1 VVCKYDNCT
10 HYIGILKNLPLQL
23 LLDLQ
28 QSKAGLI
35 SPQVCREVDLVLD
48 NHACDIVDIA
58 YSNEY
63 KGDEWKVHRDKA
75 RLWLLEGF
83 SVDIETV
90 TKSVR
95 NVCRYLG
102 EVKAGKS
109 PTTLR
114 PFSIKTRFWH
124 AFYSTIGNSRDS
136 NAIADLILIAAKT
149 AHIDQ
154 LKPYV
159 FKACKT
165 PEFFKFLDDLNEG
178 LRTIQGGLL
187 STVSN
192 FAGQCVST
200 NGLDVLRNNGV
211 GEAATLLVLS
221 PVSDLHLAGVTLVG
235 FSFDVDGRIESL
247 RALLE
252 NLADRT
258 LDGIFHFLQTFLEF
272 ASFLVEA
279 CSLSTTL
286 VRCFADI
293 LDVLCSSPEGL
304 LHNTTFLRSDD
315 SNGPAARLPLFWN
328 LLTRSLSRIYNRCPI
343 WAELIDTPD
352 MIIWMRDA
360 LILARDVLKQW
371 KVLETASNSYVK
383 VPPKPPSARTSP
395 VGKRMVESLQE
406 FLGELARWLRLTDE
420 ELLHQ
425 SFSLLQSLLDILKA
439 TDMKPS
445 DAALKKLMKY
455 VEQIKAGNKA
465 HPSGSRLD
473 TGRLLQLSEAL
484 AFFEND
490 DLVEIKPTSKP
501 MTQVSLPVAT
511 GTWGQDSEEK
521 RPMSTS
527 LEHTTGKS
535 ATDLALSEVNHDAS
549 GALDSDESE
558 SSNSDSEEDGIP
570 STGLASLGKFIKSP
584 RRQVSTKPKVVER
597 RRIMYLP
604 LPYMANDLQE
614 RVVRSQQM
622 RNAALRLRP
631 DISGLHKAILS
642 WDYNYNGPIPPEHKS
657 VRQVADK
664 FSGYQHYFQV
674 FQPLLLAECW
684 AQLSQA
690 KEEVQDSYQCRVD
703 SRQYADDWLEIDL
716 TITDSVKKGWYLA
729 ETDIVLLHQPSDH
742 TKCMMAKV
750 KTYKALPRG
759 VQVLVRFYLRPGSRE
774 LGPQL
779 TTAWQI
785 RKLFRYANTSYVT
798 L

>member
-1 VVCKYDNCT
+1 MN
-10 HYIGILKNLPLQL
+10 
-23 LLDLQ
+23 
-28 QSKAGLI
+28 
-35 SPQVCREVDLVLD
+35 
-48 NHACDIVDIA
+48 IA
-58 YSNEY
+58 YSHEY
-63 KGDEWKVHRDKA
+63 KGDEWKAHREKA
-75 RLWLLEGF
+75 RHWLLEGF
-83 SVDIETV
+83 SVDIETM

-95 NVCRYLG
+95 NVCRYFG

-159 FKACKT
+159 FKACKV
-165 PEFFKFLDDLNEG
+165 PEFFKFLHDVNDG
-178 LRTIQGGLL
+178 LHTIQGGLL

-200 NGLDVLRNNGV
+200 NGLDVLRNKGV
-211 GEAATLLVLS
+211 GEAVTLLVLS

-252 NLADRT
+252 NLADKA

-272 ASFLVEA
+272 SSFLVEA

-304 LHNTTFLRSDD
+304 LHNTAFLRSDD

-352 MIIWMRDA
+352 MITWMRDA

-383 VPPKPPSARTSP
+383 APPKPPSARTSP

-425 SFSLLQSLLDILKA
+425 SFSLLQGLLDILKA

-445 DAALKKLMKY
+445 DAALKKLKKY

-465 HPSGSRLD
+465 HPPGSRLD

-490 DLVEIKPTSKP
+490 DVEIKHTPKPT
-501 MTQVSLPVAT
+501 TQVSLPVAT
-511 GTWGQDSEEK
+511 GTWGQQHIDPEEK
-521 RPMSTS
+521 PPMSTS
-527 LEHTTGKS
+527 LEHTKGKS
-535 ATDLALSEVNHDAS
+535 ATDPALSEVNQ
-549 GALDSDESE
+549 LDSDESE
-558 SSNSDSEEDGIP
+558 SGTSDSEEDSVP
-570 STGLASLGKFIKSP
+570 SMGLASLGKFIKSP

-597 RRIMYLP
+597 RRIVVLP
-604 LPYMANDLQE
+604 LPSIANDLQE
-614 RVVRSQQM
+614 RAVRGQQM

-642 WDYNYNGPIPPEHKS
+642 WDYNYNGPTPPEHKS

-684 AQLSQA
+684 AQLCQA
-690 KEEVQDSYQCRVD
+690 KEEVQDLYQCRVD

-729 ETDIVLLHQPSDH
+729 ETDIVLLHQPSDR
-742 TKCMMAKV
+742 TKCLMAKV

-779 TTAWQI
+779 TTTWQI
-785 RKLFRYANTSYVT
+785 RKLFRYAGT
-798 L
+798 LCFTP

>member
-1 VVCKYDNCT
+1 M
-10 HYIGILKNLPLQL
+10 PLQL

-28 QSKAGLI
+28 QSKAGLVSSQI
-35 SPQVCREVDLVLD
+35 DLVLD

-58 YSNEY
+58 YSHDY
-63 KGDEWKVHRDKA
+63 KDDEWKVHREKA
-75 RLWLLEGF
+75 RNWLLEGF

-95 NVCRYLG
+95 NVCRYFG

-109 PTTLR
+109 PITLR
-114 PFSIKTRFWH
+114 PFSVKTRFWK
-124 AFYSTIGNSRDS
+124 AFYSTIGNTRDS
-136 NAIADLILIAAKT
+136 NAIADLILITAKT

-159 FKACKT
+159 FKACKV
-165 PEFFKFLDDLNEG
+165 PEFFKFLDDVNDG
-178 LRTIQGGLL
+178 LRTIQDGLL
-187 STVSN
+187 STISN

-200 NGLDVLRNNGV
+200 NGLDVLRKKGV
-211 GEAATLLVLS
+211 GEAVTLLVLS

-235 FSFDVDGRIESL
+235 FSFDVDGRIECI

-286 VRCFADI
+286 VRCFTDI

-371 KVLETASNSYVK
+371 KVLETASNSYAK
-383 VPPKPPSARTSP
+383 APPKPPSARTSP

-425 SFSLLQSLLDILKA
+425 SFSLLQGLLDILKA

-490 DLVEIKPTSKP
+490 PLVEIKSTSKP
-501 MTQVSLPVAT
+501 TTQASPPVAT
-511 GTWGQDSEEK
+511 VTWGQRHIDEK
-521 RPMSTS
+521 PPMS

-535 ATDLALSEVNHDAS
+535 ATDPALSEVNHDAS
-549 GALDSDESE
+549 GTLDSDESE
-558 SSNSDSEEDGIP
+558 SSNSDSEEDSVP
-570 STGLASLGKFIKSP
+570 SMGLASLGKFIKSP
-584 RRQVSTKPKVVER
+584 RRQVSSKPKVVER
-597 RRIMYLP
+597 RRIVVLP
-604 LPYMANDLQE
+604 LPSVANDLQE
-614 RVVRSQQM
+614 RAVRSQQM

-642 WDYNYNGPIPPEHKS
+642 WDYNYDGPIPIEHKS

-664 FSGYQHYFQV
+664 FSGYQHYFQI

-716 TITDSVKKGWYLA
+716 SITDSVKKGWYLA
-729 ETDIVLLHQPSDH
+729 DTDIVLLHQPSDH
-742 TKCMMAKV
+742 TKCLMAKV

-779 TTAWQI
+779 TTTWQI
-785 RKLFRYANTSYVT
+785 RKLFRYTIT
-798 L
+798 LCLTVCY